1 MVKKHNWCLQ
11 ELLYS
16 WLCNF
21 TYASKLEA
29 FNYLARIGDVKTAP
43 SDFCFPTA
51 NQTRC
56 LAAKGTLVNVKGLH
70 GIIVLFAQGNGL
82 SDGMNGEKKEHFQQ
96 GLFKLQV
103 NHICFQTVIS
113 LNRHYLFVYNR
124 H

>member
-1 MVKKHNWCLQ
+1 MAGAIQ
-11 ELLYS
+11 
-16 WLCNF
+16 
-21 TYASKLEA
+21 
-29 FNYLARIGDVKTAP
+29 IGDVKTAP